1 MLLELLHAWAVLFS
15 HEELEALAHD
25 VLEALAHEEFEVLAL
40 LELAQQWSWM
50 ACAGAFMV
58 MELGF

>member
-25 VLEALAHEEFEVLAL
+25 VLEALAHEEFEVLTL